1 MRNRAERFLGLCTS
15 LLGGHLPHVAD
26 RYPFRRRAAASRG
39 LVLDGV
45 GHAAGFSDSQ
55 DEAKV
60 DGIEDGAIHRLGS
73 ERVDEA
79 LRDLRFHVWGAP
91 GALPWIKLWG
101 ATEYAIGSALI

>member
-1 MRNRAERFLGLCTS
+1 MRDRAEHFLGLCTS
-15 LLGGHLPHVAD
+15 FFGGHLPHVAD
-26 RYPFRRRAAASRG
+26 RYPFRRRPAASRG

-45 GHAAGFSDSQ
+45 GHAARFSDSQ

-60 DGIEDGAIHRLGS
+60 DGIEDRAIHRRGS

-91 GALPWIKLWG
+91 GALLWINLWG
-101 ATEYAIGSALI
+101 ATEYTIG